1 MIKHNNNDSYN
12 VLHKIL
18 NNPVE
23 YFDFEKYQQNNVI
36 GYYQKKIFILISIK
50 NKEIVFATDKNLHIY
65 KVGDYVIFS
74 SFSISEEINENFLK
88 NPNKDYIIKFLNK
101 KKNTLINRNLKRK
114 EKKIL
119 KETDEVIL
127 KELVDYKIFDF
138 EANYNQIIYTLIFK
152 QIYIDDDINL
162 KFKKNI
168 DIFFKRYLSSDL
180 QYIQLLDLES
190 LNYLI
195 QELLNNFNKETVF
208 NILFDYKIALIKTLK
223 YYGKMH
229 YCKSTGHTIKI
240 ANRRNKSKSFIL
252 EEIIIAFDKSIVKYY
267 NLDEICSY
275 TLQQKDEDKIFYT
288 EVLKDHIKALT
299 ELDY

>member
-50 NKEIVFATDKNLHIY
+50 NKEIVFTTDKNLHIY

-74 SFSISEEINENFLK
+74 SFSISEEIDEKFLK

-119 KETDEVIL
+119 KETDEVLL

-138 EANYNQIIYTLIFK
+138 EADYNQIIYTLIFK
-152 QIYIDDDINL
+152 QICIDDKVNL

-168 DIFFKRYLSSDL
+168 DIFFKKYLTSDL

-195 QELLNNFNKETVF
+195 QELLNNFDKETTF

-223 YYGKMH
+223 YYGKLH

-240 ANRRNKSKSFIL
+240 ANRSSSFIL
-252 EEIIIAFDKSIVKYY
+252 EEIIMAFEKSIIKYY
-267 NLDEICSY
+267 NLNEICSY
-275 TLQQKDEDKIFYT
+275 TLKQKDEDKMFYE
-288 EVLKDHIKALT
+288 EVLKDHNKALT

>member
-1 MIKHNNNDSYN
+1 M
-12 VLHKIL
+12 
-18 NNPVE
+18 
-23 YFDFEKYQQNNVI
+23 
-36 GYYQKKIFILISIK
+36 
-50 NKEIVFATDKNLHIY
+50 
-65 KVGDYVIFS
+65 
-74 SFSISEEINENFLK
+74 
-88 NPNKDYIIKFLNK
+88 
-101 KKNTLINRNLKRK
+101 
-114 EKKIL
+114 
-119 KETDEVIL
+119 L

-138 EANYNQIIYTLIFK
+138 EADYNQIIYTLIFK
-152 QIYIDDDINL
+152 QICIDDQINL
-162 KFKKNI
+162 KFKKNM
-168 DIFFKRYLSSDL
+168 DIFFKKYLTSDL

-195 QELLNNFNKETVF
+195 QELLNNFDKETTF

-240 ANRRNKSKSFIL
+240 ANRRNI
-252 EEIIIAFDKSIVKYY
+252 KYY